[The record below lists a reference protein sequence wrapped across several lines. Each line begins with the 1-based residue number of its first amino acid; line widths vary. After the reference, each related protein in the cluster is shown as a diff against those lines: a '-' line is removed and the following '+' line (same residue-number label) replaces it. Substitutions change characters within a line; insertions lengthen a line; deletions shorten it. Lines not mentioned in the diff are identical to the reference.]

1 MAGKR
6 RRRHFIR
13 SGFIA
18 VLGLGFAGAV
28 YGELVRPR
36 LEWLHPPGMISLV
49 TVSPAP
55 LGNVALARFL
65 EAGPETAR
73 ASGVPGRLL
82 LAEPAFVSV
91 ELMSGKSSGEAPISE
106 SVVAGNSEVGASS
119 GVGPAKFGAGSA
131 RGLAGGISKLGRIA
145 RALAASQSRHHSKQ
159 SASSSSASGT
169 KSTAGPDQRDNQGN
183 EGSRDQDDADDDS
196 HAGSNPLEVTVTPE
210 PATLWLVSGGMIA
223 LTIAGL
229 LRRSR
234 RIS

>member
-6 RRRHFIR
+6 RRRHFVR
-13 SGFIA
+13 SGIIA

-36 LEWLHPPGMISLV
+36 LEWLHPPGMLSLV
-49 TVSPAP
+49 SVSPAA

-82 LAEPAFVSV
+82 LAEPAFVSM
-91 ELMSGKSSGEAPISE
+91 ELVSVRSSGDVPISE
-106 SVVAGNSEVGASS
+106 SVVAGNSEYGASS
-119 GVGPAKFGAGSA
+119 GVGPARFGAGSV
-131 RGLAGGISKLGRIA
+131 RGLASGISKLGRIA
-145 RALAASQSRHHSKQ
+145 RALAVSQSGHHSKQ
-159 SASSSSASGT
+159 SASSSSASET
-169 KSTAGPDQRDNQGN
+169 KPTAGPNQRGN
-183 EGSRDQDDADDDS
+183 EGNQDQDDGDDPS
-196 HAGSNPLEVTVTPE
+196 HVGSNPLEVTVTPE

-223 LTIAGL
+223 LAIAGL